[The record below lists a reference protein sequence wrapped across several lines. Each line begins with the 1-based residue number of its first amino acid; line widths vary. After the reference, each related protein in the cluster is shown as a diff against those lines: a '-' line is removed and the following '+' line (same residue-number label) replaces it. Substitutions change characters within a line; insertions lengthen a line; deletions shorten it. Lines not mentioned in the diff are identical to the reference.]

1 MLRNHGERRPAASL
15 EPAVHVHASGST
27 FRLAAAS
34 VPFEGSN
41 PTPPPP
47 CPPPKEDCIAIL
59 NSRKMSLG

>member
-27 FRLAAAS
+27 FRLVAAS

-41 PTPPPP
+41 PTPPPHALLQ
-47 CPPPKEDCIAIL
+47 KRTAL
-59 NSRKMSLG
+59 LF